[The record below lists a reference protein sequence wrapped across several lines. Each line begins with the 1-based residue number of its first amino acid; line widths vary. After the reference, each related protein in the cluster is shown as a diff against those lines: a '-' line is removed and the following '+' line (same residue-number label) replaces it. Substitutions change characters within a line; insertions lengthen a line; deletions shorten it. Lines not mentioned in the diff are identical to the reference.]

1 MKKFL
6 ILCVGLCG
14 GLLMV
19 ATDRASAADV
29 VPKKVLRHLV
39 LYKFK
44 TETTPAQVQ
53 EVIDAFSKLAKQ
65 VDTIIGYEHGTNVS
79 KEMKDD
85 GLTHCFMVMFK
96 DEAGRDAY
104 IKHPAHDAYVQVVKD
119 KREKVIVVDFWSE
132 P

>member
-1 MKKFL
+1 MRLFSAL
-6 ILCVGLCG
+6 SCCLLSGM
-14 GLLMV
+14 LMV
-19 ATDRASAADV
+19 ASHSVAADAQ
-29 VPKKVLRHLV
+29 PKKVLRHVV

-44 TETTPAQVQ
+44 AEITPAQVQ
-53 EVIDAFSKLAKQ
+53 EVIDAFSKLPKQ
-65 VDTIIGYEHGTNVS
+65 IDLIVGYEHGTNLS

-85 GLTHCFMVMFK
+85 GLTHCFMVSFR

-104 IKHPAHDAYVQVVKD
+104 IKHPAHDAYVKVVRE